1 MQELIYPFIMYIKLS
16 LFFVAFL
23 ISTFS
28 AFAAEFA
35 KSKPLADKSIV
46 CVLRAQ
52 YPVDHHNT
60 ANIFQRG
67 EINQNSWH
75 KLAKGGSRLFKID
88 FDAEGNPSQTILLEL
103 PKGIIRDVE
112 ASYDASHILF
122 SMRKSFE
129 DSYHIYEM
137 DLKSRKIRQLT
148 RLAEVSDIDP
158 IYLPDGD
165 IAFASTRA
173 AKYCGCNRH
182 IMCNLYKMSPD
193 GANITQIGNSIEFEG
208 TPSITRDGK
217 ILYTRWEYV
226 DRNFSGAQGLWT
238 CNPDGTRHALYWG
251 QETKNPALNG
261 IQIPNSNKVAAIL
274 SSCHDIAWGALAII
288 DKNIGVEGEKS
299 VVKIFPE
306 SARKLIDKPGDKYAD
321 SMKAV
326 KIKYEDPEPISEKF
340 ILSSRQASEKSQ
352 TMNLYLT
359 DIESGTD
366 VLVGKSTEGMG
377 LFDAKLLARRT
388 PPMTAA
394 PQRSYDTSEK
404 ALAYVS
410 DVYEGT
416 HLKGVKRGDIKYL
429 RIVENPP
436 KLYWSGGYWENE
448 GSQAPA
454 MNYDDYDD
462 KIILGTVP
470 VESDGS
476 AYFEVPAEKF
486 IYLQALD
493 ANGDMLQTMRSGMS
507 ILPGEIASC
516 AGCHESRAAPPPA
529 SLRHSLALKRKP
541 SKIKPVPAG
550 ATGSEFSYIKN
561 IQPILDK
568 HCVKCHD
575 FGGKGSEKIVLCG
588 DRGLVFN
595 QSYLQLHSKKAISAI
610 GAGPDAVVEAN
621 TWGAKHSKIVR
632 MIRNGHS
639 GVKMPENEFAV
650 LRAWIDLN
658 APYYSTE
665 DSAYPQNPSGR
676 SPLAFAEIQRIFE
689 LAAPEAEK
697 IGYSKK
703 EILEQ
708 KAPFGVWKNNVIKNR
723 IAARLYRF
731 EIVSFDR
738 PEMSPIL
745 KAIPKGTPA
754 YGEALEIIRQGARRL
769 DSKPRADMDCF
780 AASEDAKTKNKRA
793 AALRRLEESARKAI
807 ENGEKFFDPK
817 TLNDISEYLSEN

>member
-1 MQELIYPFIMYIKLS
+1 MYIKLS

-137 DLKSRKIRQLT
+137 DLKSRKIKQLT

-541 SKIKPVPAG
+541 SKIKPTPAG

-639 GVKMPENEFAV
+639 GVKMPESEFAV

-769 DSKPRADMDCF
+769 DSKPRADMESF
-780 AASEDAKTKNKRA
+780 ASSEDAKTKNKRA

-807 ENGEKFFDPK
+807 ENGEKFFDPQSLK
-817 TLNDISEYLSEN
+817 DISKYLSEN

>member
-1 MQELIYPFIMYIKLS
+1 MYIKLP

-28 AFAAEFA
+28 AFAAEFV
-35 KSKPLADKSIV
+35 KSKTLAGKSIV
-46 CVLRAQ
+46 CVLRTQ

-75 KLAKGGSRLFKID
+75 KLAKSGSRLLKID
-88 FDAEGNPSQTILLEL
+88 FDAKGNPSQTMLLEL

-112 ASYDASHILF
+112 ASYDASRILF

-137 DLKSRKIRQLT
+137 DLQSRKIRQLT

-261 IQIPNSNKVAAIL
+261 IQIPNSSKVAAIL

-377 LFDAKLLARRT
+377 LFDAKLLERRT

-416 HLKGVKRGDIKYL
+416 HLKGVKRGDVKYL

-529 SLRHSLALKRKP
+529 SLRHSLALKRQP
-541 SKIKPVPAG
+541 SKIKPAPAG

-575 FGGKGSEKIVLCG
+575 FGGKGSAKIVLCG

-639 GVKMPENEFAV
+639 GVKMPESEFAI

-676 SPLAFAEIQRIFE
+676 SPLAFSEIQRIFE

-738 PEMSPIL
+738 PEMSPIF

-769 DSKPRADMDCF
+769 ESKARADMECF
-780 AASEDAKTKNKRA
+780 AASEDAKSKNKRA

-807 ENGEKFFDPK
+807 ENGEKFFDPQSLK
-817 TLNDISEYLSEN
+817 DISKYLSEN

>member
-1 MQELIYPFIMYIKLS
+1 MYIKLS

-75 KLAKGGSRLFKID
+75 KLAKDGSRLLKID
-88 FDAEGNPSQTILLEL
+88 FDAKGNPSQTILLEL
-103 PKGIIRDVE
+103 PKGIIRDLE

-137 DLKSRKIRQLT
+137 DLKSRKIKQLT

-182 IMCNLYKMSPD
+182 IMCNLYKMSPE

-261 IQIPNSNKVAAIL
+261 IQIPNSNKVVAIL

-541 SKIKPVPAG
+541 SKIKPTPAG

-738 PEMSPIL
+738 PEMSPIF
-745 KAIPKGTPA
+745 KAIPKGTSA

-769 DSKPRADMDCF
+769 DSKPRADMESF
-780 AASEDAKTKNKRA
+780 ASSEDAKTKNKRA

>member
-1 MQELIYPFIMYIKLS
+1 MYIKLP

-75 KLAKGGSRLFKID
+75 KLAKDGSRLLKID
-88 FDAEGNPSQTILLEL
+88 FDAKGNPSQTILLEL
-103 PKGIIRDVE
+103 PKGIIRDLE
-112 ASYDASHILF
+112 ASYDASRILF

-137 DLKSRKIRQLT
+137 DLQSRKIRQLT

-377 LFDAKLLARRT
+377 LFDAKLLARHT

-541 SKIKPVPAG
+541 SKIKPTPAG
-550 ATGSEFSYIKN
+550 ATDSEFSYIKN

-639 GVKMPENEFAV
+639 GVKMPESEFAI

-738 PEMSPIL
+738 PEMSPIF
-745 KAIPKGTPA
+745 KAIPKGTSA

-769 DSKPRADMDCF
+769 DSKPRADMESF
-780 AASEDAKTKNKRA
+780 ASSEDAKTKNKRA

>member
-1 MQELIYPFIMYIKLS
+1 MYIKLP

-137 DLKSRKIRQLT
+137 DLKSRKIKQLT

-516 AGCHESRAAPPPA
+516 AGCHESRTAPPPA

-541 SKIKPVPAG
+541 SKIKPTPAG

-575 FGGKGSEKIVLCG
+575 FGGKGSAKIVLCG

-639 GVKMPENEFAV
+639 GVKMPESEFAV

-769 DSKPRADMDCF
+769 DSKPRADMESF
-780 AASEDAKTKNKRA
+780 ASSEDAKTKNKRA
-793 AALRRLEESARKAI
+793 AALRRLEEFARKAI

>member
-1 MQELIYPFIMYIKLS
+1 MYIKLP

-75 KLAKGGSRLFKID
+75 KLAKDGSRLLKID
-88 FDAEGNPSQTILLEL
+88 FDAKGNPSQTILLEL

-112 ASYDASHILF
+112 ASYDASRILF

-137 DLKSRKIRQLT
+137 DLKSRKIKQLT

-182 IMCNLYKMSPD
+182 IMCNLYKMSPE

-541 SKIKPVPAG
+541 SKIKPTPAG

-738 PEMSPIL
+738 PEMSPIF
-745 KAIPKGTPA
+745 KAIPKGTSA

-769 DSKPRADMDCF
+769 DSKPRADMESF
-780 AASEDAKTKNKRA
+780 ASSEDAKTKNKRA

>member
-1 MQELIYPFIMYIKLS
+1 MYIKLP

-137 DLKSRKIRQLT
+137 DLKSRKIKQLT

-410 DVYEGT
+410 NVYEGT

-541 SKIKPVPAG
+541 SKIKPTPAG

-595 QSYLQLHSKKAISAI
+595 QSYLQLHSKKTISAI

-639 GVKMPENEFAV
+639 GVKMPESEFAV

-769 DSKPRADMDCF
+769 DSKPRADMESF
-780 AASEDAKTKNKRA
+780 ASSEDAKTKNKRA

-807 ENGEKFFDPK
+807 ENGEKFFDPQSLK
-817 TLNDISEYLSEN
+817 DISKYLSEN

>member
-1 MQELIYPFIMYIKLS
+1 MYIKLP

-28 AFAAEFA
+28 AFAAEFV

-137 DLKSRKIRQLT
+137 DLKSRKIKQLT

-639 GVKMPENEFAV
+639 GVKMPESEFAV

-769 DSKPRADMDCF
+769 DSKPRADMESF
-780 AASEDAKTKNKRA
+780 ASSEDAKTKNKRA

>member
-1 MQELIYPFIMYIKLS
+1 MYIKLP

-137 DLKSRKIRQLT
+137 DLQSRKIKQLT

-410 DVYEGT
+410 NVYEGT

-541 SKIKPVPAG
+541 SKIKPSPAG

-639 GVKMPENEFAV
+639 GVKMPESEFAV

-769 DSKPRADMDCF
+769 DSKPRADMESF
-780 AASEDAKTKNKRA
+780 ASSEDAKTKNKRA

-807 ENGEKFFDPK
+807 ENGEKFFDPQSLK
-817 TLNDISEYLSEN
+817 DISKYLSEN

>member
-1 MQELIYPFIMYIKLS
+1 MYIKLP

-75 KLAKGGSRLFKID
+75 KLAKDGSRLLKID
-88 FDAEGNPSQTILLEL
+88 FDAKGNPSQTILLEL
-103 PKGIIRDVE
+103 PKGIIRDLE

-137 DLKSRKIRQLT
+137 DLKSRKIKQLT

-394 PQRSYDTSEK
+394 PQRSYDTSGK

-541 SKIKPVPAG
+541 SKIKPTPAG

-639 GVKMPENEFAV
+639 GVKMPESEFAI

-738 PEMSPIL
+738 PEMSPIF

-769 DSKPRADMDCF
+769 DSKPRADMESF
-780 AASEDAKTKNKRA
+780 ASSEDAKTKNKRA

>member
-1 MQELIYPFIMYIKLS
+1 MYIKLS

-137 DLKSRKIRQLT
+137 DLQSRKIKQLT

-516 AGCHESRAAPPPA
+516 AGCHESRTAPPPA

-639 GVKMPENEFAV
+639 GVKMPESEFAV

-769 DSKPRADMDCF
+769 DSKPRADMESF
-780 AASEDAKTKNKRA
+780 ASSEDAKTKNKRA

-807 ENGEKFFDPK
+807 ENGEKFFDPQSLK
-817 TLNDISEYLSEN
+817 DISKYLSEN

>member
-1 MQELIYPFIMYIKLS
+1 MYIKLP

-28 AFAAEFA
+28 AFAAEFV
-35 KSKPLADKSIV
+35 KSKTLAGKSIV

-75 KLAKGGSRLFKID
+75 KLAKDGSRLLKID
-88 FDAEGNPSQTILLEL
+88 FDAKGNPSQTILLEL
-103 PKGIIRDVE
+103 PKGIIRDLE

-137 DLKSRKIRQLT
+137 DLKSRKIKQLT

-541 SKIKPVPAG
+541 SKIKPTPAG

-738 PEMSPIL
+738 PEMSPIF
-745 KAIPKGTPA
+745 KAIPKGTSA
-754 YGEALEIIRQGARRL
+754 YSEALEIIRQGARRL
-769 DSKPRADMDCF
+769 DSKPRADMESF
-780 AASEDAKTKNKRA
+780 ASSEDAKTKNKRA

>member
-1 MQELIYPFIMYIKLS
+1 MYIKLP

-75 KLAKGGSRLFKID
+75 KLAKDGSRLLKID
-88 FDAEGNPSQTILLEL
+88 FDAKGNPSQTILLEL
-103 PKGIIRDVE
+103 PKGIIRDLE

-137 DLKSRKIRQLT
+137 DLKSRKIKQLT

-261 IQIPNSNKVAAIL
+261 IQIPNSNKVVAIL

-541 SKIKPVPAG
+541 SKIKPTPAG

-738 PEMSPIL
+738 PEMSPIF
-745 KAIPKGTPA
+745 KAIPKGTSA

-769 DSKPRADMDCF
+769 DSKPRADMESF
-780 AASEDAKTKNKRA
+780 ASSEDAKTKNKRA

>member
-137 DLKSRKIRQLT
+137 DLKSRKIKQLT

-541 SKIKPVPAG
+541 SKIKPTPAG

-738 PEMSPIL
+738 PEMSPIF
-745 KAIPKGTPA
+745 KAIPKGTSA
-754 YGEALEIIRQGARRL
+754 YSEALEIIRQGARRL
-769 DSKPRADMDCF
+769 DSKPRADMESF
-780 AASEDAKTKNKRA
+780 ASSEDAKTKNKRA

>member
-1 MQELIYPFIMYIKLS
+1 MYIKLS

-137 DLKSRKIRQLT
+137 DLKSRKIKQLT

-541 SKIKPVPAG
+541 SKIKPTPAG

-639 GVKMPENEFAV
+639 GVKMPESEFAV

-769 DSKPRADMDCF
+769 DSKPRADMESF
-780 AASEDAKTKNKRA
+780 ASSEDAKTKNKRA

>member
-1 MQELIYPFIMYIKLS
+1 MYIKLP

-75 KLAKGGSRLFKID
+75 KLAKDGSRLLKID
-88 FDAEGNPSQTILLEL
+88 FDAKGNPSQTILLEL
-103 PKGIIRDVE
+103 PKGIIRDLE

-137 DLKSRKIRQLT
+137 DLKSRKIKQLT

-416 HLKGVKRGDIKYL
+416 HLNGVKRGDIKYL

-541 SKIKPVPAG
+541 SKIKPTPAG

-639 GVKMPENEFAV
+639 GVKMPESEFAV

-738 PEMSPIL
+738 PEMSPIF
-745 KAIPKGTPA
+745 KAIPKGTSA

-769 DSKPRADMDCF
+769 DSKPRADMESF
-780 AASEDAKTKNKRA
+780 ASSEDAKTKNKRA

-817 TLNDISEYLSEN
+817 ALNDISEYLSEN

>member
-1 MQELIYPFIMYIKLS
+1 MYIKLS

-137 DLKSRKIRQLT
+137 DLKSRKIKQLT

-639 GVKMPENEFAV
+639 GVKMPESEFAV

-738 PEMSPIL
+738 PEMSPIF
-745 KAIPKGTPA
+745 KAIPKGTSA

-769 DSKPRADMDCF
+769 DSKPRADMESF
-780 AASEDAKTKNKRA
+780 ASSEDAKTKNKRA
-793 AALRRLEESARKAI
+793 AALRRLEEFARKAI

>member
-1 MQELIYPFIMYIKLS
+1 MYIKLS

-137 DLKSRKIRQLT
+137 DLKSRKIKQLT

-261 IQIPNSNKVAAIL
+261 IQIPNSSKVAAIL

-516 AGCHESRAAPPPA
+516 AGCHESRTAPPPA

-541 SKIKPVPAG
+541 SKIKPTPAG

-639 GVKMPENEFAV
+639 GVKMPESEFAV

-769 DSKPRADMDCF
+769 DSKPRADMESF
-780 AASEDAKTKNKRA
+780 ASSEDAKTKNKRA

>member
-1 MQELIYPFIMYIKLS
+1 MYIKLP

-541 SKIKPVPAG
+541 SKIKPTPAG

-769 DSKPRADMDCF
+769 DSKPRADMESF
-780 AASEDAKTKNKRA
+780 ASSEDAKTKNKRA
-793 AALRRLEESARKAI
+793 AALRRLEEFARKAI
-807 ENGEKFFDPK
+807 ENGEKFFDPQSLK
-817 TLNDISEYLSEN
+817 DISKYLSEN

>member
-1 MQELIYPFIMYIKLS
+1 MYIKLP

-137 DLKSRKIRQLT
+137 DLKSRKIKQLT

-326 KIKYEDPEPISEKF
+326 KIKYEAPEPISEKF

-516 AGCHESRAAPPPA
+516 AGCHESRTAPPPA

-541 SKIKPVPAG
+541 SKIKPTPAG

-639 GVKMPENEFAV
+639 GVKMPESEFAV

-769 DSKPRADMDCF
+769 DSKPRADMESF
-780 AASEDAKTKNKRA
+780 ASSEDAKTKNKRA

>member
-1 MQELIYPFIMYIKLS
+1 MYIKLP

-137 DLKSRKIRQLT
+137 DLQSRKIKQLT

-516 AGCHESRAAPPPA
+516 AGCHESRTAPPPA

-541 SKIKPVPAG
+541 SKIKPTPAG

-561 IQPILDK
+561 IQPILDR

-769 DSKPRADMDCF
+769 DSKPRADMESF
-780 AASEDAKTKNKRA
+780 ASSEDAKTKNKRA

>member
-1 MQELIYPFIMYIKLS
+1 MYIKLP

-137 DLKSRKIRQLT
+137 DLQSRKIRQLT

-541 SKIKPVPAG
+541 SKIKPTPAG

-639 GVKMPENEFAV
+639 GVKMPESEFAV

-769 DSKPRADMDCF
+769 DSKPRADMESF
-780 AASEDAKTKNKRA
+780 ASSEDAKTKNKRA

-807 ENGEKFFDPK
+807 ENGEKFFDPQSLK
-817 TLNDISEYLSEN
+817 DISKYLSEN

>member
-1 MQELIYPFIMYIKLS
+1 MYIKLS

-88 FDAEGNPSQTILLEL
+88 FDAKGNPSQTILLEL
-103 PKGIIRDVE
+103 PKGIIRDLE
-112 ASYDASHILF
+112 ASYDASRILF

-137 DLKSRKIRQLT
+137 DLKSRKIKQLT

-182 IMCNLYKMSPD
+182 IMCNLYKMSPE

-261 IQIPNSNKVAAIL
+261 IQISNSNKVAAIL

-541 SKIKPVPAG
+541 SKIKPTPAG

-738 PEMSPIL
+738 PEMSPIF
-745 KAIPKGTPA
+745 KAIPKGTSA

-769 DSKPRADMDCF
+769 DSKPRADMESF
-780 AASEDAKTKNKRA
+780 ASSEDAKTKNKRA

>member
-1 MQELIYPFIMYIKLS
+1 MYIKLS

-137 DLKSRKIRQLT
+137 DLKSRKIKQLT

-541 SKIKPVPAG
+541 SKIKPTPAG

-639 GVKMPENEFAV
+639 GVKMPESEFAV

-745 KAIPKGTPA
+745 KAIPKGTSA

-769 DSKPRADMDCF
+769 DSKPRADMESF
-780 AASEDAKTKNKRA
+780 ASSEDAKTKNKRA

-807 ENGEKFFDPK
+807 ENGEKFFDPQSLK
-817 TLNDISEYLSEN
+817 DISKYLSEN

>member
-1 MQELIYPFIMYIKLS
+1 MYIKLS

-137 DLKSRKIRQLT
+137 DLKSRKIKQLT

-541 SKIKPVPAG
+541 SKIKPTPAG

-575 FGGKGSEKIVLCG
+575 FDGKGSEKIVLCG

-639 GVKMPENEFAV
+639 GVKMPESEFAV

-738 PEMSPIL
+738 PEMSPIF
-745 KAIPKGTPA
+745 KAIPKGTSA

-769 DSKPRADMDCF
+769 DSKPRADMESF
-780 AASEDAKTKNKRA
+780 ASSEDAKTKNKRA

>member
-1 MQELIYPFIMYIKLS
+1 MYIKLP

-75 KLAKGGSRLFKID
+75 KLAKDGSRLLKID
-88 FDAEGNPSQTILLEL
+88 FDAKGNPSQTILLEL
-103 PKGIIRDVE
+103 PKGIIRDLE

-137 DLKSRKIRQLT
+137 DLKSRKIKQLT

-182 IMCNLYKMSPD
+182 IMCNLYKMSPE

-261 IQIPNSNKVAAIL
+261 IQIPNSNKVVAIL

-410 DVYEGT
+410 NVYEGT

-541 SKIKPVPAG
+541 SKIKPTPAG

-723 IAARLYRF
+723 IAACLYRF

-738 PEMSPIL
+738 PEMSPIF
-745 KAIPKGTPA
+745 KAIPKGTSA

-769 DSKPRADMDCF
+769 DSKPRADMESF
-780 AASEDAKTKNKRA
+780 ASSEDAKTKNKRA

>member
-1 MQELIYPFIMYIKLS
+1 MYIKLP

-137 DLKSRKIRQLT
+137 DLKSRKIKQLT

-541 SKIKPVPAG
+541 SKIKPTPAG

-639 GVKMPENEFAV
+639 GVKMPESEFAV

-769 DSKPRADMDCF
+769 DSKPRADMESF
-780 AASEDAKTKNKRA
+780 ASSEDAKTKNKRA

-807 ENGEKFFDPK
+807 ENGEKFFDPQSLK
-817 TLNDISEYLSEN
+817 DISKYLSEN

>member
-1 MQELIYPFIMYIKLS
+1 MYIKLS

-137 DLKSRKIRQLT
+137 DLKSRKIKQLT

-261 IQIPNSNKVAAIL
+261 IQIPNSNKVVAIL

-516 AGCHESRAAPPPA
+516 AGCHESRAAPPPV

-541 SKIKPVPAG
+541 SKIKPTPAG

-639 GVKMPENEFAV
+639 GVKMPESEFAV

-738 PEMSPIL
+738 PEMSPIF
-745 KAIPKGTPA
+745 KAIPKGTSA

-769 DSKPRADMDCF
+769 DSKPRADMESF
-780 AASEDAKTKNKRA
+780 ASSEDAKTKNKRA
-793 AALRRLEESARKAI
+793 AALRRLEEFARKAI

>member
-1 MQELIYPFIMYIKLS
+1 MYIKLP

-137 DLKSRKIRQLT
+137 DLKSRKIKQLT

-639 GVKMPENEFAV
+639 GVKMPESEFAV

-738 PEMSPIL
+738 PEMSPIF
-745 KAIPKGTPA
+745 KAIPKGTSA

-769 DSKPRADMDCF
+769 DSKPRADMESF
-780 AASEDAKTKNKRA
+780 ASSEDAKTKNKRA

-807 ENGEKFFDPK
+807 ENGEKFFDPQSLK
-817 TLNDISEYLSEN
+817 DISKYLSEN

>member
-1 MQELIYPFIMYIKLS
+1 MYIKLP

-137 DLKSRKIRQLT
+137 DLQSRKIRQLT

-288 DKNIGVEGEKS
+288 DKNIAVEGEKS

-541 SKIKPVPAG
+541 SKIKPTPAG

-639 GVKMPENEFAV
+639 GVKMPESEFAV

-769 DSKPRADMDCF
+769 DSKPRADMESF
-780 AASEDAKTKNKRA
+780 ASSEDAKTKNKRA

>member
-1 MQELIYPFIMYIKLS
+1 MYIKLS

-88 FDAEGNPSQTILLEL
+88 FDAEGNPSQTMLLEL

-137 DLKSRKIRQLT
+137 DLKSRKIKQLT

-541 SKIKPVPAG
+541 SKIKPTPAG

-639 GVKMPENEFAV
+639 GVKMPESEFAV

-738 PEMSPIL
+738 PEMSPIF

-769 DSKPRADMDCF
+769 DSKPRADMESF
-780 AASEDAKTKNKRA
+780 ASSEDAKTKNRRA

>member
-1 MQELIYPFIMYIKLS
+1 MYIKLS

-28 AFAAEFA
+28 AFTAEFA

-137 DLKSRKIRQLT
+137 DLQSRKIKQLT

-410 DVYEGT
+410 NVYEGT

-639 GVKMPENEFAV
+639 GVKMPESEFAV

-738 PEMSPIL
+738 PEMSPIF
-745 KAIPKGTPA
+745 KAIPKGTSA

-769 DSKPRADMDCF
+769 DSKPRADMESF
-780 AASEDAKTKNKRA
+780 ASSEDAKTKNKRA
-793 AALRRLEESARKAI
+793 AALRRLEEFARKAI

>member
-1 MQELIYPFIMYIKLS
+1 MYIKLS

-52 YPVDHHNT
+52 YPGDHHNT

-137 DLKSRKIRQLT
+137 DLKSRKIKQLT

-639 GVKMPENEFAV
+639 GVKMPESEFAV

-738 PEMSPIL
+738 PEMSPIF
-745 KAIPKGTPA
+745 KAIPKGTSA

-769 DSKPRADMDCF
+769 DSKPRADMESF

>member
-1 MQELIYPFIMYIKLS
+1 MYIKLP

-28 AFAAEFA
+28 AFAAEFV

-137 DLKSRKIRQLT
+137 DLQSRKIKQLT

-541 SKIKPVPAG
+541 SKIKPTPAG

-575 FGGKGSEKIVLCG
+575 FDGKGSEKIVLCG

-639 GVKMPENEFAV
+639 GVKMPESEFAV

-738 PEMSPIL
+738 PEMSPIF
-745 KAIPKGTPA
+745 KAIPKGTSA

-769 DSKPRADMDCF
+769 DSKPRADMESF
-780 AASEDAKTKNKRA
+780 ASSEDAKTKNKRA

>member
-137 DLKSRKIRQLT
+137 DLKSRKIKQLT

-516 AGCHESRAAPPPA
+516 AGCHESRTAPPPA

-541 SKIKPVPAG
+541 SKIKPTPAG

-639 GVKMPENEFAV
+639 GVKMPESEFAV

-676 SPLAFAEIQRIFE
+676 SPLAFSEIQRIFE

-738 PEMSPIL
+738 PEMSPIF

-769 DSKPRADMDCF
+769 ESKARADMESF
-780 AASEDAKTKNKRA
+780 ASSEDAKTKNKRA

>member
-1 MQELIYPFIMYIKLS
+1 MYIKLP

-137 DLKSRKIRQLT
+137 DLKSRKIKQLT

-541 SKIKPVPAG
+541 SKIKPTPAG

-769 DSKPRADMDCF
+769 ESKARADMESF
-780 AASEDAKTKNKRA
+780 ASSEDAKTKNKRA

-807 ENGEKFFDPK
+807 ENGEKFFDPQSLK
-817 TLNDISEYLSEN
+817 DISKYLSEN

>member
-1 MQELIYPFIMYIKLS
+1 MYIKLP

-28 AFAAEFA
+28 AFAAEFV

-137 DLKSRKIRQLT
+137 DLKSRKIKQLT

-541 SKIKPVPAG
+541 SKIKPTPAG

-639 GVKMPENEFAV
+639 GVKMPESEFAV

-769 DSKPRADMDCF
+769 DSKPRADMESF
-780 AASEDAKTKNKRA
+780 ASSEDAKTKNKRA

>member
-1 MQELIYPFIMYIKLS
+1 MYIKLP

-35 KSKPLADKSIV
+35 KSKPLAGKSIV

-75 KLAKGGSRLFKID
+75 KLAKDGSRLLKID
-88 FDAEGNPSQTILLEL
+88 FDAKGNPSQTILLEL
-103 PKGIIRDVE
+103 PKGIIRDLE

-137 DLKSRKIRQLT
+137 DLKSRKIKQLT

-261 IQIPNSNKVAAIL
+261 IQIPNSSKVVAIL

-541 SKIKPVPAG
+541 SKIKPTPAG

-738 PEMSPIL
+738 PEMSPIF
-745 KAIPKGTPA
+745 KAIPKGTSA

-769 DSKPRADMDCF
+769 DSKPRADMESF
-780 AASEDAKTKNKRA
+780 ASSEDAKTKNKRA

-807 ENGEKFFDPK
+807 ENGEKFFDPQSLK
-817 TLNDISEYLSEN
+817 DISKYLSEN

>member
-1 MQELIYPFIMYIKLS
+1 
-16 LFFVAFL
+16 
-23 ISTFS
+23 
-28 AFAAEFA
+28 
-35 KSKPLADKSIV
+35 
-46 CVLRAQ
+46 
-52 YPVDHHNT
+52 
-60 ANIFQRG
+60 
-67 EINQNSWH
+67 
-75 KLAKGGSRLFKID
+75 
-88 FDAEGNPSQTILLEL
+88 
-103 PKGIIRDVE
+103 
-112 ASYDASHILF
+112 
-122 SMRKSFE
+122 
-129 DSYHIYEM
+129 M
-137 DLKSRKIRQLT
+137 DLKSRKIKQLT

-251 QETKNPALNG
+251 KETKNPALNG

-410 DVYEGT
+410 NVYEGT

-541 SKIKPVPAG
+541 SKIKPTPAG

-639 GVKMPENEFAV
+639 GVKMPESEFAV

-738 PEMSPIL
+738 PEMSAIF
-745 KAIPKGTPA
+745 KAIPKGTSA

-769 DSKPRADMDCF
+769 DSKPRADMESF
-780 AASEDAKTKNKRA
+780 ASSEDAKTKNKRA